1 MEKKKETVI
10 TFNFPPHK
18 VVEVVRA
25 WSKEIQGKE
34 DVPIERQKIMEDVV
48 TLVEVGA
55 SVLKIIPEPND
66 NK

>member
-1 MEKKKETVI
+1 MEKKKEII

-18 VVEVVRA
+18 VVEVVKA
-25 WSKEIQGKE
+25 LNKEIQGKE

-48 TLVEVGA
+48 TLVEVGV
-55 SVLKIIPEPND
+55 SVLKITPEPND